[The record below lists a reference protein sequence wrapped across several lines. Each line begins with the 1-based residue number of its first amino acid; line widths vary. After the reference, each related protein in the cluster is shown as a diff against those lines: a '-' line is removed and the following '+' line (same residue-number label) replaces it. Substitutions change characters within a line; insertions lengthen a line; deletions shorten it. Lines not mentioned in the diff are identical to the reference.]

1 MKPKIISEPDDS
13 GLGEEAGLKISLDTV
28 PPSTTP
34 QILIGNFWSKGK
46 REPVYV
52 EPEDI
57 DALIE
62 YLEKAKKEVKA

>member
-1 MKPKIISEPDDS
+1 
-13 GLGEEAGLKISLDTV
+13 
-28 PPSTTP
+28 
-34 QILIGNFWSKGK
+34 LIGNFWSKGK